1 MWSSAKKML
10 SKATG
15 GGGKS
20 ALKYKLEIQ
29 VVQADG
35 LPSTVKNVRVVMSRS
50 AKVATTKTANARGGE
65 RIITIYRGTSSRI
78 FKSQLLHG
86 A

>member
-15 GGGKS
+15 GSGKS

-35 LPSTVKNVRVVMSRS
+35 LPSSVKNARVVMSRS
-50 AKVATTKTANARGGE
+50 SKVATSKTANARGGT
-65 RIITIYRGTSSRI
+65 RIV
-78 FKSQLLHG
+78 LM
-86 A
+86 

>member
-15 GGGKS
+15 GGGKNG
-20 ALKYKLEIQ
+20 LKYKLEIQ

-35 LPSTVKNVRVVMSRS
+35 LPTTVKNARVVMSRS

-65 RIITIYRGTSSRI
+65 
-78 FKSQLLHG
+78 LE
-86 A
+86 